1 MPSTP
6 PPVPPNLAG
15 RAASAIVRQVEK
27 QNNTPTRAQQDRNLR
42 TNVND
47 STIRKG
53 REPKSSEQRKK

>member
-1 MPSTP
+1 MPTTP

-15 RAASAIVRQVEK
+15 QAASAIVRQAEK

-42 TNVND
+42 ANVND
-47 STIRKG
+47 ATIRKG